1 MAVNVLSLYLIQF
14 ELSSAS
20 LGMLKSA
27 EEVLG
32 SVLSIVESGLITCGE
47 QVRATELIKQIYIS
61 VSGKRTW

>member
-1 MAVNVLSLYLIQF
+1 
-14 ELSSAS
+14 
-20 LGMLKSA
+20 LGTLKSA

-61 VSGKRTW
+61 VSGKRTEMLILIDS